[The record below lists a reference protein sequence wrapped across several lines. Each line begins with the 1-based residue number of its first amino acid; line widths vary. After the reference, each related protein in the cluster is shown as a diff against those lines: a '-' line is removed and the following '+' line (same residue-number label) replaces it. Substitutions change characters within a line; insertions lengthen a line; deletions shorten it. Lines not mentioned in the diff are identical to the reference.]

1 MAERLRRV
9 ALEWVILPFLL
20 LAAIGI
26 HRTNVSLEAL
36 AVEQRAD
43 GEVGPLPDGN
53 VLHVLSLG
61 FERLVADLFWVRTV
75 YYVGDENSANAGY
88 PSAERLAN
96 LVTDVDPQFD
106 TVYVLMSSVMNGL
119 RTDPDAAIRL
129 LEKGA
134 KHSQYW
140 RIHFLLGFNY
150 FMEKQDYER
159 GAKALQKAVDLGG
172 PPYLQFL
179 VTRLYAHVGEADTA
193 MAFIQARLQH
203 EETPRI
209 RKRLLKRLSDLWI
222 NRDLGRIDRA
232 IEQYG
237 AKHGRAPQRVDEL
250 VAAGLLAAPP
260 RDPSGGDYTIESGR
274 AHCAIP
280 YEVLRLKD
288 SKGTP

>member
-1 MAERLRRV
+1 MAERSRQI
-9 ALEWVILPFLL
+9 ALEWVIVPCLL
-20 LAAIGI
+20 LATFAI
-26 HRTNVSLEAL
+26 HRTNLSLESMAI
-36 AVEQRAD
+36 ERRAD

-53 VLHVLSLG
+53 ALRVLSLG

-75 YYVGDENSANAGY
+75 YYVGDEAAGNAGY

-96 LVTDVDPQFD
+96 LVTDIDPNFD

-134 KHSQYW
+134 RNSNYW

-159 GAKALQKAVDLGG
+159 GAQALQKAVDLGG

-193 MAFIQARLQH
+193 MSFIQARLIH
-203 EETPRI
+203 EESPKI
-209 RKRLLKRLSDLWI
+209 RKRLEKRFSDLWI
-222 NRDLGRIDRA
+222 NRDTASIDQA
-232 IEQYG
+232 IEKYS
-237 AKHGRAPQRVDEL
+237 AAHGRAPERVDEL
-250 VAAGLLAAPP
+250 VEGGFLPKQP
-260 RDPSGGDYTIESGR
+260 RDPKGGVYTIESGH
-274 AHCAIP
+274 ASSAIP
-280 YEVLRLKD
+280 YEVLRLK
-288 SKGTP
+288 K